1 MLKERYDKTK
11 QSSHLQEAIDAYQI
25 LINCTDSADV
35 ASHTEYDTLV
45 DLSYAKWEETE
56 ALQDVDQAIR
66 IGRTFMSKLTLAFP
80 DQTHWIAKRAID
92 LSKALH
98 WRYLPA
104 RDIADLDHALSLCQQ
119 VIELTKRSGTL
130 SKFSL

>member
-1 MLKERYDKTK
+1 MLEERYDKTK

-25 LINCTDSADV
+25 LIDSTDSTDV

-45 DLSYAKWEETE
+45 DLSYTKWEETE

-80 DQTHWIAKRAID
+80 DQTHWIVQRAID

-104 RDIADLDHALSLCQQ
+104 RDIADLDHALSLYQP

-130 SKFSL
+130 SEFSL